1 MYSAVSTATNQFRS
15 KYLYK
20 ITHPACKFGWVI
32 VLFPTIFGVAKSE
45 HMCYNIIV
53 DNFITRKVF
62 L

>member
-1 MYSAVSTATNQFRS
+1 MGD
-15 KYLYK
+15 LYAAK
-20 ITHPACKFGWVI
+20 
-32 VLFPTIFGVAKSE
+32 FGVAKSE